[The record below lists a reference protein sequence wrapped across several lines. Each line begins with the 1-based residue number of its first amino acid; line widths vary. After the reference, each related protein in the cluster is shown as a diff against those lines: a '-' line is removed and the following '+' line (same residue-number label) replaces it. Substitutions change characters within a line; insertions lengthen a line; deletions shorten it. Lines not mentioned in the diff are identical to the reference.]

1 MAELF
6 CFREWILNSMNICW
20 ACFSA
25 LKNVLVPSVS
35 NWNGIKSGISLN
47 EVLLL
52 HQNLFWA
59 LAPHSAL
66 QINNLAAI
74 SSNDYVLDYTYIWR
88 SQELWYKSRS
98 FLKMTQ
104 GFSEVITESYLLR
117 QLLLSWCPLLNPW
130 KKSYDQPRQHI
141 QKQRHY
147 FANKGPSSQG
157 YGFSCGHVW
166 MWELDYKES
175 WEQNNWCFWTMVLEK
190 ILESPLD
197 CKEIQPVHPEGD
209 QSWTFIGRTDVEA
222 ETPKLW
228 PPDVNSWLIWKDPDA
243 GKDWR
248 QEEKEMTEDEMVG
261 WHHRLNGEE
270 FE

>member
-74 SSNDYVLDYTYIWR
+74 SSNDYVLGYTYIWR

-147 FANKGPSSQG
+147 LADKVRLVKAMVFPAVMYGCESWTIRKAEHPKLMLLNCGVGEDSWESLGLQRDQSSQ
-157 YGFSCGHVW
+157 
-166 MWELDYKES
+166 
-175 WEQNNWCFWTMVLEK
+175 
-190 ILESPLD
+190 P
-197 CKEIQPVHPEGD
+197 
-209 QSWTFIGRTDVEA
+209 
-222 ETPKLW
+222 
-228 PPDVNSWLIWKDPDA
+228 
-243 GKDWR
+243 
-248 QEEKEMTEDEMVG
+248 
-261 WHHRLNGEE
+261 
-270 FE
+270 